1 MEAIFSLEWL
11 FQPLHLLLVF
21 VILAALVFDFVNGF
35 HDAANAIATIVV
47 SKTLT
52 PMQAVIMAGFAN
64 FVGYFWIGTA
74 VAKMVGKGVIDF
86 PKTMDSEMA
95 LIILL
100 GALLGAIGWN
110 LITWILGLPTSS
122 SHALVG
128 GLTGAAMG
136 SWFFGSQ
143 VGIVWAGLFKIF
155 AFIIVAPSVGMIGAI
170 LFTIVI
176 MWVFRKT
183 TPRKAGWLFRRLQ
196 LVSSAFYSIGHGTN
210 DAQKSMGVI
219 TMALIVAGMQ
229 TGEAA
234 KAFEIPHWVV
244 LSCYAAIAIGTMS
257 GGWRIVKTMGTS
269 ITKIRQQEGFCS
281 ETAAAAVLMTTAH
294 FGIPVSTTHVISG
307 SIMGVG
313 VVEGARKVRW
323 TTARRI
329 LWAWVITIPA
339 AGSVAAISTILLGK
353 LVQ

>member
-1 MEAIFSLEWL
+1 MEHIFTTEWL
-11 FQPLHLLLVF
+11 FQPLHILLV
-21 VILAALVFDFVNGF
+21 VVVALALIFDFVNGF

-52 PMQAVIMAGFAN
+52 PGQAVVMAGVAN
-64 FVGYFWIGTA
+64 FVGYFTLGTA
-74 VAKMVGKGVIDF
+74 VAKMVGKGVINLPLD
-86 PKTMDSEMA
+86 KIDHELALVILCGA
-95 LIILL
+95 LI
-100 GALLGAIGWN
+100 GAIGWN

-128 GLTGAAMG
+128 GLTGSALAALG
-136 SWFFGSQ
+136 STA
-143 VGIVWAGLFKIF
+143 VVWAGLGKIF
-155 AFIIVAPSVGMIGAI
+155 AFIIIAPTVGMLGAI
-170 LFTIVI
+170 IFTILM
-176 MWVFRKT
+176 MWAFRKVR
-183 TPRKAGWLFRRLQ
+183 PIKAAWVFRRLQ
-196 LVSSAFYSIGHGTN
+196 LVSSAFYSVGHGTN

-219 TMALIVAGMQ
+219 TLALIVAGVQ
-229 TGEAA
+229 TGQAA
-234 KAFEIPHWVV
+234 TDFVIPHWVV
-244 LSCYAAIAIGTMS
+244 LSCYVAIAVGTMS

-307 SIMGVG
+307 AIMGVG
-313 VVEGARKVRW
+313 TVEGVRKVRW

-339 AGSVAAISTILLGK
+339 AGSVAAISCLL
-353 LVQ
+353 LQQVI